1 MKHDA
6 FPQTVLDSRW
16 SGQMMGW
23 LTSLTLEDEERRD
36 LGLPRVVCE
45 YEEVFPDELPG
56 LPP

>member
-6 FPQTVLDSRW
+6 FPQTVHDSRW
-16 SGQMMGW
+16 SRQMMGW